1 METLR
6 NWSSLRGYF
15 VFIFLTTVSKGSAC
29 EAPTSPECFKKNA
42 SESVYTCEW
51 SMSQTDGN
59 VTFDLYFNK
68 TKFKGIYQTWR
79 TIREEAL
86 IQRREVYIWVE
97 AHVGNS
103 SCSSPRRSV
112 VLKDIVKYDAP
123 QNISMSWSKNSLSLM
138 WEAPEKHPAL
148 AEVWFRRDGHPA
160 ESWEKIFTKTN
171 TDQVTVENLSQHSAH
186 WVQIRQRSTQ
196 VKDPL
201 WSHWSPVVIV
211 PAELAHKP
219 EVNVTIKRLNGTRE
233 VTLTWKLMSHAAA
246 AAAGV
251 TYRLEDTQSSL
262 GCPCLR
268 TEKRRQHLKT
278 NNFTIYVSYS
288 PVDISVIARNAA
300 GCSPSATV
308 HVPAEPTADL
318 KTCDKTVD
326 NKSSKKTCKQWYEL
340 QDGGLKP
347 DCVITLESKKKQVRE
362 QERKSVALLQDYVG
376 YLYFEH
382 MCDVGKPRTV
392 KTCLYYQK
400 EGAPRREPQDITV
413 FGQTHNS
420 ANLSWKAI
428 TSEDQRGF
436 LTHYSL
442 CSVKMGSRNEM
453 RECHN
458 ISASLRKY
466 SLENLTPGTKYNISL
481 AVVTRAGAGP
491 AARVT
496 INTLQEKHMNVWLSL
511 GLLIGFFF
519 TSTMCTVVLK
529 RIQNKIFPPVPTPV
543 IPDFSPNQRGQEML
557 EGKEEVDELI
567 LLQLHPERKTVPQ
580 EAEETTTLRGEW
592 DAGSDEDVENE
603 SEGDSRMSEG
613 SGDESPGSTDQEQK
627 SSRVKKLTDLEQVE
641 SEIAM
646 LIYRNGL
653 VFDLKTDSP

>member
-1 METLR
+1 M
-6 NWSSLRGYF
+6 
-15 VFIFLTTVSKGSAC
+15 
-29 EAPTSPECFKKNA
+29 
-42 SESVYTCEW
+42 
-51 SMSQTDGN
+51 
-59 VTFDLYFNK
+59 
-68 TKFKGIYQTWR
+68 
-79 TIREEAL
+79 L
-86 IQRREVYIWVE
+86 IQRREVFIWVE

-112 VLKDIVKYDAP
+112 VLRDIVKYDAP
-123 QNISMSWSKNSLSLM
+123 QITSMSWSNSSLSLM

-148 AEVWFRRDGHPA
+148 TEVWLRGDGHPA
-160 ESWEKIFTKTN
+160 ELRKETFTRIN
-171 TDQVTVENLSQHSAH
+171 TDQVTVANLSQHSTH

-196 VKDPL
+196 VKSPL
-201 WSHWSPVVIV
+201 WSNWSPWVKV
-211 PAELAHKP
+211 PAELAHAP
-219 EVNVTIKRLNGTRE
+219 EVNVTTKRLNGTRE
-233 VTLTWKLMSHAAA
+233 VTLTWKLRSHAAA

-251 TYRLEDTQSSL
+251 TYQLSDTQSSL
-262 GCPCLR
+262 GCPCAR

-288 PVDISVIARNAA
+288 PVDIHVTARNAA
-300 GCSPSATV
+300 GSSPCATV

-318 KTCDKTVD
+318 KICDKTVD
-326 NKSSKKTCKQWYEL
+326 NKLNKKTCKQWYEF

-347 DCVITLESKKKQVRE
+347 EDVKTLQRKKTPGRE
-362 QERKSVALLQDYVG
+362 KEAKSAAGLEDYVG

-382 MCDVGKPRTV
+382 ICDAGKPRTV

-400 EGAPRREPQDITV
+400 EGAPLREPQDITV

-428 TSEDQRGF
+428 PSKDQRGF

-442 CSVKMGSRNEM
+442 CSVKMGSRDEA

-458 ISASLRKY
+458 ISASLRKF
-466 SLENLTPGTKYNISL
+466 SLEKLTPGTKYNISL

-491 AARVT
+491 AATVT
-496 INTLQEKHMNVWLSL
+496 INTLQEKHVNVWLSL

-519 TSTMCTVVLK
+519 ISTMCTVILK

-543 IPDFSPNQRGQEML
+543 IPDFSPNHCGQEML
-557 EGKEEVDELI
+557 EGKEEVHDLI
-567 LLQLHPERKTVPQ
+567 LLQLHPERKTVPK
-580 EAEETTTLRGEW
+580 EAEETTALRGEW

-603 SEGDSRMSEG
+603 REGDSRMSEG
-613 SGDESPGSTDQEQK
+613 SGDESPGSTDRQQK
-627 SSRVKKLTDLEQVE
+627 RSRVKELTDLEQVE
-641 SEIAM
+641 SEIAL

>member
-1 METLR
+1 MEH
-6 NWSSLRGYF
+6 SSETSGASICMEVVY
-15 VFIFLTTVSKGSAC
+15 LTGVSKSQNWCSDTCFSEGSAC

-51 SMSQTDGN
+51 SMSPTDGN

-79 TIREEAL
+79 TICGKAL

-123 QNISMSWSKNSLSLM
+123 QNISLVKKQPQLNVGGSREASSFSRGLVSTRWTPRRIVGKN
-138 WEAPEKHPAL
+138 
-148 AEVWFRRDGHPA
+148 
-160 ESWEKIFTKTN
+160 
-171 TDQVTVENLSQHSAH
+171 QVTVENLSQHSAH

-211 PAELAHKP
+211 PAD
-219 EVNVTIKRLNGTRE
+219 ISFDS
-233 VTLTWKLMSHAAA
+233 LTC
-246 AAAGV
+246 
-251 TYRLEDTQSSL
+251 
-262 GCPCLR
+262 CP
-268 TEKRRQHLKT
+268 HLKT

-308 HVPAEPTADL
+308 HVPADPTADL

-326 NKSSKKTCKQWYEL
+326 NKSNKKTCKQWYEL

-347 DCVITLESKKKQVRE
+347 ERVITLESKKKQVRE

-382 MCDVGKPRTV
+382 MCDVGKLRTV

-442 CSVKMGSRNEM
+442 CSVKMGSRDEM

-466 SLENLTPGTKYNISL
+466 SLENLTLGTKYNISL

-496 INTLQEKHMNVWLSL
+496 INTLQEKHVNVWLSL

-543 IPDFSPNQRGQEML
+543 IPDFSPNQHGQEML